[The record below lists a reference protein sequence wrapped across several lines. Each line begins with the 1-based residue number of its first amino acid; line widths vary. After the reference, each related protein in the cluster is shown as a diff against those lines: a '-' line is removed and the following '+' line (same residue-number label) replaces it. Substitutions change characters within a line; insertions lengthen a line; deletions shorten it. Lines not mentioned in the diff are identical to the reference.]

1 MGLPLWLPV
10 SLRLPDPHRCDIK
23 DLQAYQTEMKQPDG
37 QEPRK
42 ATLSR
47 MSLSGCVMDGGLFL
61 PALPTGC
68 GDTASLCYGPCAVL
82 PGADG
87 PLSLGVWQQ
96 NVRHRRP
103 RRPQSSRCW
112 GLVPLQT
119 PALSRVIS
127 RDGVPSVQCS
137 LCPYLTGDGGGGTV
151 KPERSFP
158 IPGLWLRCDTTS

>member
-10 SLRLPDPHRCDIK
+10 SPRLPDPQHRDIK
-23 DLQAYQTEMKQPDG
+23 DFQAYQTEMKQPGG
-37 QEPRK
+37 QELRR

-61 PALPTGC
+61 PALPMGC
-68 GDTASLCYGPCAVL
+68 GDTASFCCGPCAVL

-119 PALSRVIS
+119 PALSRVVS
-127 RDGVPSVQCS
+127 RDGVPSVQRCVPIS
-137 LCPYLTGDGGGGTV
+137 WVMWGGGA
-151 KPERSFP
+151 
-158 IPGLWLRCDTTS
+158 L